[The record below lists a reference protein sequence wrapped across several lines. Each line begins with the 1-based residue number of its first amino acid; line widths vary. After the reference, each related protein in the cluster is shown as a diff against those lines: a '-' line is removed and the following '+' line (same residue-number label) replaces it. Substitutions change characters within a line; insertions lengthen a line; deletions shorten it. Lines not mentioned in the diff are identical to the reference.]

1 MGIRFDLLI
10 YCTADHGGLA
20 DYAHAQAAALATRGH
35 TVLLLAPAGF
45 PVQASGYQV
54 QQLPGMAF
62 ATGRWRWLQRLSTA
76 ATILVQQA
84 ALNRAIASTGCKCV
98 LFTSYS
104 EYLAPLWAWRLRH
117 WRRQGVRFAAVVHD
131 PVRNYVVGPRWWHR
145 LSIAQGYSFLSMAL
159 LHAPIQLNT
168 GYPQPGL
175 QTLVIPH
182 GPYQYPMA
190 KASALELHSRLGV
203 PEGATL
209 LLSFGHIR
217 NNKNLQ
223 LLLQAMV
230 QLPQIWLLVAGP
242 EATAGQQPSAHYRQ
256 LASQL
261 GVADRC
267 RWQVGYQSPEQVA
280 AAFTAADAV
289 LLTYA
294 ASFHSASGVMHLAAH
309 YRKPMIASAGA
320 SSLLDAVR
328 RFQLGVI
335 VAPDDPVALQQ
346 GMAQLLQQRLS
357 PNWQAYGQA
366 NSWDSNAQLVAQAL
380 GLEATADPATP

>member
-1 MGIRFDLLI
+1 MLLI
-10 YCTADHGGLA
+10 FCTADHGGLA
-20 DYAHAQAAALATRGH
+20 DYAHAQAEALANGGH
-35 TVLLLAPAGF
+35 AVLLLAPAGF
-45 PVQASGYQV
+45 PIRASSYQF
-54 QQLPGMAF
+54 QHLPCVRF
-62 ATGRWRWLQRLSTA
+62 STGRWRWLQRLSTA
-76 ATILVQQA
+76 ATILIQQA

-104 EYLAPLWAWRLRH
+104 EYLAPLWAWRLRL
-117 WRRQGVRFAAVVHD
+117 WRRHGVRFAAVVHD

-145 LSIAQGYSFLSMAL
+145 LSIAQGYSFLSVAL

-168 GYPQPGL
+168 GHPQPGL
-175 QTLVIPH
+175 KTLVIPH
-182 GPYQYPMA
+182 GPFSYPMA
-190 KASALELHSRLGV
+190 KASAQELHSRLGV

-223 LLLQAMV
+223 LLLQAMA

-242 EATAGQQPSAHYRQ
+242 EATSGQQPSAHYRQ

-280 AAFTAADAV
+280 DAFTAADAV
-289 LLTYA
+289 LLTYS
-294 ASFHSASGVMHLAAH
+294 ASFHSASGVMHLAAN

-346 GMAQLLQQRLS
+346 GMAQLLQEHVS
-357 PNWQAYGQA
+357 PNWQAYEQA

-380 GLEATADPATP
+380 GLEVAVGTATP